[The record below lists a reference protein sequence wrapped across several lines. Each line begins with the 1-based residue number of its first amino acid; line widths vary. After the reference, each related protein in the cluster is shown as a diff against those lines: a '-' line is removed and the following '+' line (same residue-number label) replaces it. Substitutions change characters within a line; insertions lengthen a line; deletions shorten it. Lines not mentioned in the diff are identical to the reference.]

1 MEKKYYVYHVKGIK
15 VGCTSEYPKRV
26 IDQGFNPSDCE
37 ILYELDDI
45 YEASDLE
52 IKEQKK
58 RKYRVDNIPYWKAIK
73 NRETGG
79 VKGGIIAGNLAKE
92 TGQVKR
98 MGQKYGQIAKETGRL
113 SEMGRKGGL
122 KAGQIAKE
130 SGRLRELGFIGGN
143 IAKETGQIG
152 NLGKAQCAIERTCPH
167 CGVTKKGPVYFRSHG
182 DRCSLKNK

>member
-26 IDQGFNPSDCE
+26 IDQGFDPSDCE
-37 ILYELDDI
+37 ILYEIDDI

-58 RKYRVDNIPYWKAIK
+58 RKYRVDNIPYWKAIE
-73 NRETGG
+73 NRVLGG
-79 VKGGIIAGNLAKE
+79 LKGGIVAGNLAKE

-130 SGRLRELGFIGGN
+130 AGRLSAMAKKSGEL
-143 IAKETGQIG
+143 ARETGQIT
-152 NLGKAQCAIERTCPH
+152 NLGKAQCSIERKCPH
-167 CGVTKKGPVYFRSHG
+167 CGVIKKGPVYFRSHG
-182 DRCSLKNK
+182 DRCSFKK